1 MTNWGFVDT
10 LIDCGLLIS
19 RGEAIVLAKVARS
32 RHRRYGGH
40 LDWMAVLDTCAVR
53 AAHKKFKQI

>member
-1 MTNWGFVDT
+1 MSDAFQDFFDT

-19 RGEAIVLAKVARS
+19 RGEAVVLATVS
-32 RHRRYGGH
+32 RRRGQ

-53 AAHKKFKQI
+53 AAHKKSSK